1 MDVNVDSA
9 FCCPA
14 SSFRIDSCWREELE
28 FRIEMSLDVSS
39 NFLSIVL
46 TDSARSATA
55 VVEMKFSREFGERWL
70 FF

>member
-1 MDVNVDSA
+1 
-9 FCCPA
+9 
-14 SSFRIDSCWREELE
+14 
-28 FRIEMSLDVSS
+28 MSLDVSS